1 MSDINM
7 NSILSKARACTASN
21 EKKAQVRNLI
31 DKNMSTDTDYL
42 SGALGRT
49 PTEAASKFKEVLLD
63 EIRSSGLSSN
73 AKSAI
78 SEIDYGSPFKIRDG
92 LYGIHVYFSGDMHRD
107 SLVPERYPEGI
118 DDLSMLLN
126 YGVDHKMKP
135 VFGWWHGEEVWS
147 KTAIPGTYFI
157 EQAIQNFKDNYAS
170 DYNVVD
176 IEIADKE

>member
-1 MSDINM
+1 MLMNNVNMS
-7 NSILSKARACTASN
+7 SILKKARTSLKSSSKRS
-21 EKKAQVRNLI
+21 EIQKIVDKTMLGEIKKSI
-31 DKNMSTDTDYL
+31 DIL
-42 SGALGRT
+42 T
-49 PTEAASKFKEVLLD
+49 PMEAAEKFSEVLY
-63 EIRSSGLSSN
+63 ESIKSSGLSSN
-73 AKSAI
+73 AQSAI
-78 SEIDYGSPFKIRDG
+78 SEIDYKEPFKIQDG
-92 LYGIHVYFSGDMHRD
+92 LYGVYVYFSGDMHRD